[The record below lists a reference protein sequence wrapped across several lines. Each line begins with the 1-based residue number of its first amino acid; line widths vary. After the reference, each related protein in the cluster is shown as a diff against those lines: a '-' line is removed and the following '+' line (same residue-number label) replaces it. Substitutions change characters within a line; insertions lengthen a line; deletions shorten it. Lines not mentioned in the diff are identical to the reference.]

1 MATEG
6 MLTPRGI
13 PGCTPDTTALHQ
25 GNETQRNDGDAP
37 RHTCTKRVLASDG
50 YEDMQLTSC
59 QSLSNPGESKHAM
72 DSPDVRLAPGQYEAT
87 IPTTSGAEHRG
98 GAVDGGFL
106 VPPQF
111 VGDVAS
117 KIFSPESLLMH
128 CDVRTTRTG
137 SLWVPKDETTPWQPA
152 AGVTVAWQD
161 ELADLGQIQ
170 SKPMLTLATMRTH
183 KLIAFVP
190 VSDELQADSIGLA
203 EHVSAVAPGKINF
216 AVEQAILFGNGV
228 GRTLGIVP
236 ALGTITVAKEAGQT
250 AGTIVHAN
258 VVKMWD
264 ALTPIA
270 RKSGMW
276 ICHPDADLQL
286 QSLAFPTGGTG
297 KSAYQAPSEMAPFG
311 SLLGKPIYSSE
322 ACSVV
327 GAVGDIIFADM
338 SAYLAAVM
346 ALRYAVSIHVW
357 YNFDVQALRFTLRVD
372 GQPWTSKT
380 IPSLNGG
387 VSRGFFA
394 TLAAR

>member
-1 MATEG
+1 M
-6 MLTPRGI
+6 
-13 PGCTPDTTALHQ
+13 
-25 GNETQRNDGDAP
+25 
-37 RHTCTKRVLASDG
+37 
-50 YEDMQLTSC
+50 
-59 QSLSNPGESKHAM
+59 
-72 DSPDVRLAPGQYEAT
+72 
-87 IPTTSGAEHRG
+87 
-98 GAVDGGFL
+98 DGGFL

-117 KIFSPESLLMH
+117 KIFSPDSLLMN
-128 CDVRTTRTG
+128 CDVRTTAT
-137 SLWVPKDETTPWQPA
+137 SALFIPKDETTPWQPS
-152 AGVTVAWQD
+152 AGVQVHWQN
-161 ELADLGQIQ
+161 ELTDLGQFA
-170 SKPMLTLATMRTH
+170 SKPLLTGASLRCKKIVA
-183 KLIAFVP
+183 LVP
-190 VSDELQADSIGLA
+190 VSDEVSSDSVVMA

-228 GRTLGIVP
+228 GRPLGIINAP
-236 ALGTITVAKEAGQT
+236 GTVTVAKESGQT

-276 ICHPDADLQL
+276 IVHPDADLQL

-297 KSAYQAPSEMAPFG
+297 MSAYQPPSEMAPFG

-338 SAYLAAVM
+338 SAYLVAVM

-357 YNFDVQALRFTLRVD
+357 FDQDMEALRFVLRVD

-380 IPSLNGG
+380 IPSLNGP